1 MVRDSSRPLIPS
13 LPRQQTPP
21 SQAGPG
27 GKMKKSACIIS
38 GILTI
43 ILVSSRLP
51 TPGTAILIA
60 ALVLL
65 SRGRKQFNDAT

>member
-1 MVRDSSRPLIPS
+1 LIPS

-27 GKMKKSACIIS
+27 GKMKKSASIIS

-43 ILVSSRLP
+43 ILVSSP
-51 TPGTAILIA
+51 ASYAWDEVT
-60 ALVLL
+60 
-65 SRGRKQFNDAT
+65 

>member
-1 MVRDSSRPLIPS
+1 MVSDSSRPLIPS

-27 GKMKKSACIIS
+27 GKMKKSVCIIS

-43 ILVSSRLP
+43 ILVSSPVSYACNTDSAFKTSPQAVIRP
-51 TPGTAILIA
+51 DG
-60 ALVLL
+60 
-65 SRGRKQFNDAT
+65 SS